1 MILPVVA
8 MLSVLISGQ
17 DQAAPRYGAFNLDV
31 VALLRDG
38 KESGG
43 SQELAVDRGGYRYLF
58 AHPVNR
64 DAFMKSPERYEVQL
78 GGACARTGEL
88 SERGIPERFWVH
100 RRRLYI
106 FSSDACREAFKL
118 NPEAF
123 IERDQPAPKALKPN
137 LDRGAQLIGQARQWT
152 GLDKLTT
159 KSTITLAGPAPGG
172 SYVRVG
178 PGWDY
183 LERSETTFQITNGQA
198 VEINPQGVTEA
209 LAPTWR
215 RALERRRGRS
225 LAYMLTAKPDRRTM
239 FAYRSS
245 TGGTALVD
253 VFLDRELSSLRIQ
266 EGTGKVV
273 GMTVRGRDANGAL
286 GMIDRTFTQ
295 YRTADGITWPIS
307 WTATF
312 NGADAPGL
320 ARQGDKITIGG

>member
-1 MILPVVA
+1 MILPVFA
-8 MLSVLISGQ
+8 LLSAFVSSPN
-17 DQAAPRYGAFNLDV
+17 QAAPKYGTFNLDV

-38 KESGG
+38 KELGG
-43 SQELAVDRGGYRYLF
+43 SQEMAVDRGGYRYLF

-64 DAFMKSPERYEVQL
+64 DAFMKTPERYEVQL

-88 SERGIPERFWVH
+88 TERGIPERFLVH

-106 FSSDACREAFKL
+106 FSSDACREAFKT

-137 LDRGAQLIGQARQWT
+137 LERGAQLIGQARQWM
-152 GLDKLTT
+152 GLDKLST
-159 KSTITLAGPAPGG
+159 KSTMTIVGSAPGG
-172 SYVRVG
+172 SYIRVG
-178 PGWDY
+178 PGSDY
-183 LERSETTFQITNGQA
+183 LEQASSTFQISNGLA
-198 VEINPQGVTEA
+198 VETNPQGVTEA

-215 RALERRRGRS
+215 RALERRRGRN

-245 TGGTALVD
+245 TGGIAIVD
-253 VFLDRELSSLRIQ
+253 VFLDRELSSLKIQ

-286 GMIDRTFTQ
+286 GMIHRTFTQ

-312 NGADAPGL
+312 NGVDAPGL
-320 ARQGDKITIGG
+320 ARQGDKIMIGG